1 MYSWF
6 APAMSI
12 AGLLFLKQSNHLSSQ
27 SMKQVLKVSF
37 IVFICLLQS
46 TLLRAQDITDSVQS
60 ANATDSLLRIT
71 NINPY
76 FTLHVDSTLR
86 YQLEINKP
94 KDGYYWFLK
103 NAPVGLKINKD
114 NGTLDF
120 RADKSFF
127 LSGRLKYDTEY
138 KVLIGVQNLKH
149 PAERVDTSFTLVF
162 YNTEIIISR
171 VRPSVVSP
179 LIIDEG
185 DTVQFRIACET
196 GSFPIE
202 TITFESNQ
210 AIKNYQTVSKCN
222 DLFQWYV
229 PFDFIKD
236 NDTSKTKTV
245 QLRFIGADKFKN
257 HDTANVRIIVRDAI
271 NFPLKKSEYD
281 KLSNDISQYVAQ
293 LKLTFRTLDK
303 KIKKVRNTRL
313 GFDMTSATSALG
325 GTIFSSLPGESNKTT
340 GRILPSVGVALVP
353 MKEAAVPNRVYDQNS
368 AALVRTSIKRLE
380 YLLSDNALIN
390 DRDPDLL
397 AKTTKLKN
405 ELKQVQIQ
413 LIDIPLEEL
422 SGQNAKE
429 ADTYFNSP
437 KVNEKYRMNKKK
449 R

>member
-1 MYSWF
+1 MNRVVKSL
-6 APAMSI
+6 I
-12 AGLLFLKQSNHLSSQ
+12 LVLLFLPATTEVN
-27 SMKQVLKVSF
+27 
-37 IVFICLLQS
+37 
-46 TLLRAQDITDSVQS
+46 AQDE
-60 ANATDSLLRIT
+60 NDSLYVTATNDSMLRIT
-71 NINPY
+71 NISPY
-76 FTLHVDSTLR
+76 FTLHVDSSLR

-94 KDGYYWFLK
+94 KASYYWFLK

-138 KVLIGVQNLKH
+138 KVLIGVQNLTN
-149 PAERVDTSFTLVF
+149 PSERVDTSFTLVF

-179 LIIDEG
+179 LTIDEG

-229 PFDFIKD
+229 PFDFIKEG
-236 NDTSKTKTV
+236 DTAKTKTV
-245 QLRFIGADKFKN
+245 QLRFVGADKFKN
-257 HDTANVRIIVRDAI
+257 HDTANVRIIVREAI

-281 KLSNDISQYVAQ
+281 KLTNDINQYVAQ

-313 GFDMTSATSALG
+313 GFDMTSATTALG
-325 GTIFSSLPGESNKTT
+325 GTIFSSLPGEWNKTT

-413 LIDIPLEEL
+413 LIDIPLEETV
-422 SGQNAKE
+422 GQNTKE
-429 ADTYFNSP
+429 ADTYFNNP
-437 KVNEKYRMNKKK
+437 KVNEKYRMNKRKK
-449 R
+449 